1 MNVFIEYIVA
11 ALLLLGA
18 VFTLVGAI
26 GLAVLPDFFTRL
38 HGPTKATTVGVG
50 ALALASMIWF
60 SNQPV
65 GTGFVEMLIM
75 LFLLLTAP
83 PSANMM
89 AKAAMHM
96 GVPKVDNTRG
106 DPWQQ

>member
-1 MNVFIEYIVA
+1 MNLFTEYVMA

-18 VFTLVGAI
+18 AFTLMGAI

-50 ALALASMIWF
+50 AMAVASMIWF
-60 SNQPV
+60 SNQAA
-65 GTGFVEMLIM
+65 GIGFVEVLIM
-75 LFLLLTAP
+75 VFLLLTAP

-96 GVPKVDNTRG
+96 NLPKVDNTRG
-106 DPWQQ
+106 NPWEQ

>member
-1 MNVFIEYIVA
+1 MNLFIELVIA

-18 VFTLVGAI
+18 AFTLVGAI

-50 ALALASMIWF
+50 AMALASIIWF
-60 SNQPV
+60 SNQAA
-65 GTGFVEMLIM
+65 GTGFVEILIM
-75 LFLLLTAP
+75 VFLLLTAP

-96 GVPKVDNTRG
+96 GVPKVGNTRG
-106 DPWQQ
+106 DPWKQ

>member
-1 MNVFIEYIVA
+1 MNLFIEYIIA

-50 ALALASMIWF
+50 AMALASMIWF
-60 SNQPV
+60 ANQPV
-65 GTGFVEMLIM
+65 GTGFVEILIM
-75 LFLLLTAP
+75 VFLLLTAP

-96 GVPKVDNTRG
+96 EVPKVSNTRG

>member
-1 MNVFIEYIVA
+1 MNPFIEYIIA
-11 ALLLLGA
+11 GLLLLGA
-18 VFTLVGAI
+18 IFTLVGAI

-50 ALALASMIWF
+50 AMALASMIWF
-60 SNQPV
+60 ANQPG
-65 GTGFVEMLIM
+65 GTGFVEILIM
-75 LFLLLTAP
+75 VFLLLTAP

-96 GVPKVDNTRG
+96 ELPKVDNTRG